1 MSNYIIFDLDQTLVD
16 SSKAATA
23 RKSRNWQQVYSLIP
37 SFTLYEG
44 MPDVFAHIRKNQ
56 VKVCIVTTSPGT
68 YAKKV
73 LQYFNI
79 PYDHL
84 VDYFAVSFRKPHP
97 ESFLKA
103 QSLLS
108 CECYAMLSFG
118 DRVIDIEA
126 SKASGIKSVACTWG
140 SEEAEALQA
149 SGADFIINHPT
160 EMIGLIKQEA
170 SNKYIF

>member
-1 MSNYIIFDLDQTLVD
+1 MSKYIVFDLDQTLVD
-16 SSKAATA
+16 TSRAADA

-37 SFTLYEG
+37 SFILYNG
-44 MPDVFAHIRKNQ
+44 MADVFAHIRNNQ
-56 VKVCIVTTSPGT
+56 LKICIVTTSPGT

-103 QSLLS
+103 QSLLG
-108 CECYAMLSFG
+108 CECNAMLSFG

-126 SKASGIKSVACTWG
+126 SKAAGIKSVACTWG
-140 SEEAEALQA
+140 SDEVEALKS
-149 SGADFIINHPT
+149 SGADFTINHPS
-160 EMIGLIKQEA
+160 EIIGLFRQRT
-170 SNKYIF
+170 